1 MEPEQRHD
9 VNVRLLVT
17 QGKKVRKR
25 ILRGAA
31 KAFDRAP

>member
-1 MEPEQRHD
+1 MAPEQRHD

-25 ILRGAA
+25 ILREVARSLDE
-31 KAFDRAP
+31 KS